1 MSAKS
6 HPYMATAMVFA
17 SWTAIMLPRMVVTA
31 LLPMF
36 ESTYH
41 LTHVQAGLL
50 MTSYLYA
57 YTIMQVPSGALSD
70 RFGRKMFIII
80 SLIGSSA
87 ASLAI
92 WKAQS
97 FEQIVL
103 LRVMAGFFAGLWY
116 APSISFLTTSV
127 RDQDRGKAM
136 GIALAGSSISDV
148 VIFMMVGTLG
158 VERFEWRDYFFIYAI
173 PGFLC
178 ALVAWSVIRETPK
191 KYDNVCKSPGQNGE
205 VLRGIQDR
213 VVSSILGFSI
223 VVSLASYSL
232 RTFVPTFFVQSR
244 GLGSSEAA
252 LLMLSYAIAVVF
264 SGPLGGVLFDRFGCN
279 IPSEISLIALC
290 ATTLALPVIPLGVPT
305 VIVLVIWGL
314 LGAWAV
320 NAFGVLLTQLVPNQ
334 TRGTFLGMLNMCT
347 FLGAATGP
355 LISGYSAD
363 IGGFNAFFAST
374 LGMLI
379 LASLIALPVLR
390 ASRKGKG

>member
-1 MSAKS
+1 MSTKS
-6 HPYMATAMVFA
+6 HPYAATVMVFA

-36 ESTYH
+36 ESTYR
-41 LTHVQAGLL
+41 LSHVQAGLL
-50 MTSYLYA
+50 MTSYFYA

-87 ASLAI
+87 GSLAI

-97 FEQIVL
+97 FEQIVF

-148 VIFMMVGTLG
+148 VIFMMIGTLG
-158 VERFEWRDYFFIYAI
+158 VGGFEWRDYFFFYAI

-178 ALVAWSVIRETPK
+178 ALVAWFLIKETSEK
-191 KYDNVCKSPGQNGE
+191 RDDGYKFTRQRRE
-205 VLRGIQDR
+205 VLKGIKDR
-213 VVSSILGFSI
+213 VVSSILVFSV

-244 GLGSSEAA
+244 GLSSSEAA
-252 LLMLSYAIAVVF
+252 LLMLSYAITVVV
-264 SGPLGGVLFDRFGCN
+264 SGPLGGILFDRLGCN
-279 IPSEISLIALC
+279 VPSEISLVALC
-290 ATTLALPVIPLGVPT
+290 ATALALPVIPLGAPT
-305 VIVLVIWGL
+305 VVVLIIWGL
-314 LGAWAV
+314 LGALAV
-320 NAFGVLLTQLVPNQ
+320 NAFAVLLTQLVSNQ

-363 IGGFNAFFAST
+363 IGGFSAFFISV
-374 LGMLI
+374 LGMLV
-379 LASLIALPVLR
+379 LASLIAIPVLR
-390 ASRKGKG
+390 AYRKGKS